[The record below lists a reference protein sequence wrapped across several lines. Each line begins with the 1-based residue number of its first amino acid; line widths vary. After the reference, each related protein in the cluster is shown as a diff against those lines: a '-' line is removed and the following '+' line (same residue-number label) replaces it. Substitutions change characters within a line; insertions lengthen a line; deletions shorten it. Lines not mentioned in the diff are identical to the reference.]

1 MWCSQGS
8 ILGSRLFFIYVDG
21 MKQDFQHKNATEIK
35 KDFKNVCDWFIDNEL
50 IIHFGEE
57 KTKSTLFFPKR
68 NFKLV

>member
-1 MWCSQGS
+1 
-8 ILGSRLFFIYVDG
+8 